1 MLRLHSTAPYYGHN
15 TALAAP
21 HCTTLH
27 HTAPHCT
34 GAASNIPLFVKGL
47 EEISTLT
54 DQIKTFQK
62 MMKKN
67 EEKKKC

>member
-1 MLRLHSTAPYYGHN
+1 MLRLHSTGPYYGHN
-15 TALAAP
+15 TALA
-21 HCTTLH
+21 
-27 HTAPHCT
+27 APHCT